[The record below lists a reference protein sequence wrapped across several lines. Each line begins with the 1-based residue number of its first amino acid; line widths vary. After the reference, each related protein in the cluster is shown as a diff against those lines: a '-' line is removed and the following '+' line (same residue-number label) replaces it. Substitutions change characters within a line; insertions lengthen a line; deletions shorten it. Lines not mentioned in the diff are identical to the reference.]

1 MKKLVTAF
9 AQANNLG
16 SILSA
21 RQEKKTLKQNRR
33 NNHQLHVTLNVD
45 HFEAMVEKNYY
56 KNETNR
62 KVAVISA
69 FFETPSLHFLLLIFS
84 LFFVCY

>member
-21 RQEKKTLKQNRR
+21 RQDKRKTK
-33 NNHQLHVTLNVD
+33 NN
-45 HFEAMVEKNYY
+45 
-56 KNETNR
+56 
-62 KVAVISA
+62 
-69 FFETPSLHFLLLIFS
+69 
-84 LFFVCY
+84 

>member
-21 RQEKKTLKQNRR
+21 WQEKKFKRNRR

-45 HFEAMVEKNYY
+45 HFEAMVKRKIITKMKLAEK
-56 KNETNR
+56 
-62 KVAVISA
+62 S
-69 FFETPSLHFLLLIFS
+69 P
-84 LFFVCY
+84 